1 MSRTLPED
9 QDQDLTLKDQDNDS
23 SSVLKESLRLKYKDK
38 GKIGTHLLGLSNIV
52 RTMIVDCLEGVS
64 KVTKYNERYS

>member
-23 SSVLKESLRLKYKDK
+23 SLVLKESLRLKYKDM
-38 GKIGTHLLGLSNIV
+38 GKIATHLLGLSNIV